1 MDYGYRWQAWCR
13 GFAGQ
18 PERAAGMLA
27 CGLSGRVDILDAA
40 DMIPDCHCADRAP
53 EICDLPLLLS
63 SVFVELRT
71 PTVLLVAMQSTAFFF
86 HNFYI
91 ATPPNHRKYH
101 T

>member
-40 DMIPDCHCADRAP
+40 DMIPDCHWEDRAP
-53 EICDLPLLLS
+53 EICYLPLQLS
-63 SVFVELRT
+63 SVIVELRT

-86 HNFYI
+86 SQFLHCD
-91 ATPPNHRKYH
+91 PSKPS
-101 T
+101 